1 MFSNFHHENFAAY
14 IEYMNSLYN
23 AGLISADSLSTTRN
37 EMISQNR
44 AAVATGYAYQD
55 GIALEDNL
63 LDADTTKSYYVPA
76 MMDVDGSLE
85 NGFTVELDS
94 ISGTSYC
101 QYFVPKASEKAEA
114 VVRLMDYIYTDEYAI
129 LNEMG
134 LEGKSYEYDKDGNIV
149 ELTGAGFVGGDDA
162 VSFRNTRA
170 GLYALPSLLTTAR
183 VMPRYTPDSAQY
195 VIDKALWVY
204 NFRMEQFPHADQIVY
219 TKQVLAMPT
228 EEESAFLAEY
238 LNLLQTY
245 AQELLVD
252 LIVGNKSLDN
262 LDDYLKEF
270 DELGLAEYIKIQQT
284 RLDRLAN

>member
-1 MFSNFHHENFAAY
+1 
-14 IEYMNSLYN
+14 MNSLYN

-44 AAVATGYAYQD
+44 AAVASGYAYQD

-134 LEGKSYEYDKDGNIV
+134 LEGKSYEVKVKSV
-149 ELTGAGFVGGDDA
+149 ESKSP
-162 VSFRNTRA
+162 VS
-170 GLYALPSLLTTAR
+170 
-183 VMPRYTPDSAQY
+183 
-195 VIDKALWVY
+195 
-204 NFRMEQFPHADQIVY
+204 
-219 TKQVLAMPT
+219 
-228 EEESAFLAEY
+228 
-238 LNLLQTY
+238 
-245 AQELLVD
+245 
-252 LIVGNKSLDN
+252 
-262 LDDYLKEF
+262 
-270 DELGLAEYIKIQQT
+270 
-284 RLDRLAN
+284 